1 MHCLALVKKKKRKRK
16 AETLGSQ
23 EHQEVCAS
31 CLESMMDSLT
41 FN

>member
-1 MHCLALVKKKKRKRK
+1 MYCSALLEKKKK
-16 AETLGSQ
+16 ETVGSL

>member
-1 MHCLALVKKKKRKRK
+1 MYCSALVERKK
-16 AETLGSQ
+16 ETLGSL
-23 EHQEVCAS
+23 EHKEVCAS